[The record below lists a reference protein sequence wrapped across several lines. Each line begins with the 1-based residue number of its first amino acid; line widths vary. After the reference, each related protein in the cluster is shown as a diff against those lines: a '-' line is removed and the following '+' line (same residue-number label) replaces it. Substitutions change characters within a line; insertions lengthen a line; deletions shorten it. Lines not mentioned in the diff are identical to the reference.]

1 VSVRIVNSGSD
12 KSYSPFTFLKVDHTV
27 RNKDSMTRTGA
38 STNPGGITVFAIGV
52 PAIYGSM
59 IAAPGFLNADQNSHQ
74 GIFI

>member
-1 VSVRIVNSGSD
+1 
-12 KSYSPFTFLKVDHTV
+12 
-27 RNKDSMTRTGA
+27 MTRTGA

-74 GIFI
+74 GIFIQHITHLKPLHGVFEMCPVWFTPNNVPLSIS